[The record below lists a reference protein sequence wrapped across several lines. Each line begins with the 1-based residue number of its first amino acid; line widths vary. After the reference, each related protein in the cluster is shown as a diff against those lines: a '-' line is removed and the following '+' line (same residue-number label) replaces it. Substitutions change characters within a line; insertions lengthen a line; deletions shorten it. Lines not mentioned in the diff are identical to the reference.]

1 MFHLPMTGVFK
12 RGKKESPEEA
22 TADSGERSYS
32 RFQVPGAQVGVR
44 VMEKKGFRMVPG
56 EMEYFPLSD
65 LSRGGL
71 RFPSNRLFKAN
82 TPIEVTIYLVEDEPI
97 ELAGRV
103 RWFGVY
109 PGISYTYHIGIQFLP
124 FAEKADARHNDAKLH
139 ERLAKLEEAFGKQE
153 EETVQADAA

>member
-12 RGKKESPEEA
+12 RGKKERSKET
-22 TADSGERSYS
+22 TADNGERRYC

-82 TPIEVTIYLVEDEPI
+82 TPIEVSIFLVDDEPI
-97 ELAGRV
+97 ELRGKV

-124 FAEKADARHNDAKLH
+124 FAEKADSGHNDAKLG
-139 ERLAKLEEAFGKQE
+139 ERLAGLEEAFGESAE
-153 EETVQADAA
+153 EVRADAA